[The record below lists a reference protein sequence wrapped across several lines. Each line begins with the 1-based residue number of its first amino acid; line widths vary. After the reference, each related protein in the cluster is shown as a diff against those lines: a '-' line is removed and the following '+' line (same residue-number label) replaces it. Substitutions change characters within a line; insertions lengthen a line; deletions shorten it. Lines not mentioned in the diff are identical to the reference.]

1 MSLPPTADA
10 AAPPAA
16 HLPQM
21 LRLGDSARDMME
33 PVCALVAAEAAWRV
47 ADPDLTISAEAVAAV
62 VHAGEACVC
71 S

>member
-1 MSLPPTADA
+1 
-10 AAPPAA
+10 
-16 HLPQM
+16 M